1 MKRKFSRAARP
12 DRTGRAARPG
22 RIGRPRMV
30 AAASVF
36 TGTTA
41 AALLAVCPVTVSVTV
56 AADAPAL
63 VVGQQNAPIPQQRPV
78 CPTA

>member
-1 MKRKFSRAARP
+1 MKRTIMRQK
-12 DRTGRAARPG
+12 RTGRSPGPRRFDRPKV
-22 RIGRPRMV
+22 V
-30 AAASVF
+30 AATVF

>member
-1 MKRKFSRAARP
+1 MKRRLNRPNRTTRPSRS
-12 DRTGRAARPG
+12 GL
-22 RIGRPRMV
+22 V

-41 AALLAVCPVTVSVTV
+41 AALFAVCPVTVSVTV
-56 AADAPAL
+56 AADTPAL

-78 CPTA
+78 CPTV